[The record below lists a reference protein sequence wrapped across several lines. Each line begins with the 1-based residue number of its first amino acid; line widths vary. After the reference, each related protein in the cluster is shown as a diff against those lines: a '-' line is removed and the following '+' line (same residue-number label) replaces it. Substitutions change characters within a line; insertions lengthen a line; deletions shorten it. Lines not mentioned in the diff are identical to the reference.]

1 MRFTIAAAAFCAAFA
16 VSPALATDPFQ
27 GLAPLPEGE
36 LARAT
41 GRAGLDPDAANEAL
55 LRDNRVGEHS
65 VTGSNMIQ
73 GSLNGNV
80 GITTVFQNTGN
91 NTVLQS
97 ATSVTVT
104 MR

>member
-1 MRFTIAAAAFCAAFA
+1 MRVILAAAAFCAAFA
-16 VSPALATDPFQ
+16 VLPARASDPFT

-36 LARAT
+36 LAQAT
-41 GRAGLDPDAANEAL
+41 GRAGLDAEAANRAL
-55 LRDNRVGEHS
+55 LRDNQVGDHS
-65 VTGSNMIQ
+65 ITGGNTIQ
-73 GSLNGNV
+73 GSLNGNA